1 MVQNVLNIL
10 KDERGQ
16 GMTEYGLII
25 ALIAIVCIV
34 AITFLGG
41 QLKDKFEFIGKEIE
55 NKGVPGE
62 SGGGGLQ

>member
-34 AITFLGG
+34 AVTFLGG

-55 NKGVPGE
+55 SKGVPD
-62 SGGGGLQ
+62 GGGGLQ